1 MIFGHVKLNTLVH
14 LYTEH
19 QLFKFYRSGETN
31 NNAMLTT
38 FTTVKNPLNT
48 FFLSFAPTPIYR
60 FCKVLGTRNLVYM

>member
-38 FTTVKNPLNT
+38 FTTVKNPLN
-48 FFLSFAPTPIYR
+48 IYR